1 MKHRRKLGY
10 FLSLSRHAERYSY
23 YTRGFLHQ
31 LKPYAMCRRETQ
43 ALLRGIE
50 AHPRR
55 AEIEDRA
62 AYYNKLTKP
71 FDASDA
77 PKISEIDQDRSRYF
91 LDLNEEAKGF
101 GPDRRLAYLFGD
113 IRKVPPKPMVL
124 KSRPISGD
132 NANSVLLKLNKARH
146 FSWSPDPLPFR
157 DKKPAAVWRGTA
169 RTKQRQKL
177 VEKFYDHPTFDIGH
191 TGRDAGGRDP
201 KRGLTHEEQKQFR
214 YFISLEGN
222 DVATNLKWG
231 MASNMLVM
239 SPRLHYETWYMEGR
253 LEPDRHFVLLRDDF
267 EDLEEKV
274 AYFTEH
280 PEAAEAIIAE
290 AHKWW
295 DHFTDPRVERM
306 IAARVLQHYFELSD
320 QK

>member
-10 FLSLSRHAERYSY
+10 FLSLSRHAERYAY
-23 YTRGFLHQ
+23 YMRGYLHQ
-31 LKPYAMCRRETQ
+31 LKPYTLCQRETE
-43 ALLRGIE
+43 ALLRAIE
-50 AHPRR
+50 THPRQ

-62 AYYNKLTKP
+62 AYYNKLTAP

-77 PKISEIDQDRSRYF
+77 PRISEIDRARSRYF

-101 GPDRRLAYLFGD
+101 GPDRHLAYLFGD
-113 IRKVPPKPMVL
+113 IRKVPPTPMVL
-124 KSRPISGD
+124 KSRPIAGD
-132 NANSVLLKLNKARH
+132 NANSVLLKLNKTRH
-146 FSWSPDPLPFR
+146 FSWSEDPLPFR

-169 RTKQRQKL
+169 RTTQRQKL

-191 TGRDAGGRDP
+191 TGRDAGGRAP
-201 KRGLTHEEQKQFR
+201 KRGLTHDEQMRFR

-239 SPRLHYETWYMEGR
+239 SPALHYETWFMEGR

-274 AYFTEH
+274 EYFTRH
-280 PEAAEAIIAE
+280 PEAAEQIISE
-290 AHKWW
+290 AHRWLTQFS
-295 DHFTDPRVERM
+295 DAQVERM
-306 IAARVLQHYFELSD
+306 IAARVLQRYFDLSG
-320 QK
+320 QM